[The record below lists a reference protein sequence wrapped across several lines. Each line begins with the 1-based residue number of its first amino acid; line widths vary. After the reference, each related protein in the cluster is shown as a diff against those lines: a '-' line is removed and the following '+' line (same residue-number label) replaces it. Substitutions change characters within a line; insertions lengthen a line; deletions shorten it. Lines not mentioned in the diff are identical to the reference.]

1 MLPLFNEA
9 MGTEV
14 SLNLSW
20 SVVLYVLFGIVGIG
34 CVAGS
39 YPAFYLSSV
48 NPLIAFKGGKK
59 TGKKGGMLKGL
70 ICVQFIITITL
81 MLATMLVYK
90 QLYFMQNKDFGLNKE
105 NVVTVY
111 TNLWYNV
118 NDFRQEI
125 LKNPNV
131 QSVAMG
137 STIENL

>member
-1 MLPLFNEA
+1 M
-9 MGTEV
+9 
-14 SLNLSW
+14 
-20 SVVLYVLFGIVGIG
+20 
-34 CVAGS
+34 CRRH
-39 YPAFYLSSV
+39 PAFYLPSV

-90 QLYFMQNKDFGLNKE
+90 QLYFMQNKDLGLNKE

-118 NDFRQEI
+118 NDFRQF
-125 LKNPNV
+125 
-131 QSVAMG
+131 
-137 STIENL
+137 

>member
-1 MLPLFNEA
+1 
-9 MGTEV
+9 
-14 SLNLSW
+14 
-20 SVVLYVLFGIVGIG
+20 
-34 CVAGS
+34 
-39 YPAFYLSSV
+39 
-48 NPLIAFKGGKK
+48 
-59 TGKKGGMLKGL
+59 MLKGL

-90 QLYFMQNKDFGLNKE
+90 QLYFMQNKDLGLNKE

-131 QSVAMG
+131 QSVAREPR
-137 STIENL
+137 IENLYENGEKKEGGEANG

>member
-1 MLPLFNEA
+1 
-9 MGTEV
+9 
-14 SLNLSW
+14 
-20 SVVLYVLFGIVGIG
+20 
-34 CVAGS
+34 
-39 YPAFYLSSV
+39 
-48 NPLIAFKGGKK
+48 
-59 TGKKGGMLKGL
+59 MLKGL

-90 QLYFMQNKDFGLNKE
+90 QLYFMQNKDLGLNKE

-137 STIENL
+137 SPIENLYETEKRKRGAKRNG